1 MINVFHS
8 IDGKDY
14 ITEKQIDKEIYDE
27 LYVHD
32 GRINIVALQT
42 LLNVD
47 ITYIEGRVSEI
58 VKNDPNLFLILGQII
73 SKWARLFG

>member
-14 ITEKQIDKEIYDE
+14 ITEKQLDKEIYDE
-27 LYVHD
+27 LYVHE
-32 GRINIVALQT
+32 GRVNIVALQS

-47 ITYIEGRVSEI
+47 ISHVENRVNEI
-58 VKNDPNLFLILGQII
+58 VKDDPNLFLILGQII
-73 SKWARLFG
+73 SK